1 MNVFGYLQNLMLARS
16 YALSNEGVR
25 VQALNRSGQIIGR
38 PPTDVN

>member
-1 MNVFGYLQNLMLARS
+1 MNVFRISAKSHAGTR

-38 PPTDVN
+38 PSTDVN